1 MFESFEN
8 ENYIH
13 NNDLPLLRNYI
24 YMNLN
29 SWNPNRPYWE
39 RQLNIMTKIIFVCR
53 WRKENGLRPVAKKGE
68 TICNNE
74 LVNFFADEKHKN
86 CSYSKI

>member
-29 SWNPNRPYWE
+29 SWTPNRPYWE

-53 WRKENGLRPVAKKGE
+53 WTKENGLRPVAKKGE

-86 CSYSKI
+86 CSCSKI